1 MQSPTLARF
10 RDWFWHPPRAHGETI
25 EHRTVSNLE
34 LLYDLVYVACI
45 GQAASAL
52 AGDVDGRAIL
62 DFTAVFAMIWIAWI
76 NGSLYVELHG
86 RQDGR
91 TRTFVFVQIAI
102 LALLAVFT
110 GSAAGDT
117 GRQFA
122 LVYAV
127 FLVVNIW
134 LWYSVRRQDEPEY
147 MAVTGA
153 WITLMAI
160 SIATITVSAFLP
172 PDTRLVVWIAYDVA
186 WIVAMKVLGFRSRM
200 FQLGVRPSD
209 SMVERFGLF
218 TIIVL
223 GEVVIGVVDGLS
235 HADQDALT
243 FATGGLGLIIG
254 FGFWWTYFDVVG
266 GRLPRPNGPAVA
278 DWIIAHLPIA
288 LAIAAAGAG
297 MVSLL
302 EHAHE
307 TVTPAMTAWLL
318 SGAVAIG
325 LAGVAAAA
333 FALEDARRL
342 PGVYRPL
349 GGAMAAGAFVS
360 LIVGWLAP
368 APWLLALLLA
378 AVLSVLWGVIVAAF
392 FRAGAWSES
401 TGEPGLEDRPAE
413 S

>member
-1 MQSPTLARF
+1 MQSSASARF

-34 LLYDLVYVACI
+34 LLYDLVYVAGI
-45 GQAASAL
+45 GQAANAL
-52 AGDVDGRAIL
+52 AGDVTGRAIV
-62 DFTAVFAMIWIAWI
+62 DFTAIFAMIWIAWI

-91 TRTFVFVQIAI
+91 TRTFVFIQIAI

-110 GSAAGDT
+110 GAAGGDT

-122 LVYAV
+122 LVYAL
-127 FLVVNIW
+127 FLLVNIW

-147 MAVTGA
+147 MAVTAA
-153 WITLMAI
+153 WIGLMAV
-160 SIATITVSAFLP
+160 SIVVIAVSAFLP
-172 PDTRLVVWIAYDVA
+172 PDARLVVWIAYDTA

-223 GEVVIGVVDGLS
+223 GEVVIGVVDGMS
-235 HADQDALT
+235 HAQQDLLT

-254 FGFWWTYFDVVG
+254 FGFWWTYFDVIG
-266 GRLPRPNGPAVA
+266 RRLPRPNGPAVA
-278 DWIIAHLPIA
+278 DWIIAHFPIT
-288 LAIAAAGAG
+288 LAIAGAGAG

-302 EHAHE
+302 EHAHDPA
-307 TVTPAMTAWLL
+307 TPAPTAWLL
-318 SGAVAIG
+318 SGAVAVG

-333 FALEDARRL
+333 FSLEDARRL
-342 PGVYRPL
+342 PGVYGPL
-349 GGAMAAGAFVS
+349 GAAMGGGAVLS
-360 LIVGWLAP
+360 LVIGWLAP

-378 AVLSVLWGVIVAAF
+378 TILSLLWALIVAAF
-392 FRAGAWSES
+392 FRAGAWIEA
-401 TGEPGLEDRPAE
+401 EPATE
-413 S
+413 

>member
-52 AGDVDGRAIL
+52 ASDVNARSIV
-62 DFTAVFAMIWIAWI
+62 DFTAVFAMIWIAWV

-91 TRTFVFVQIAI
+91 TRTFVFLQIGI
-102 LALLAVFT
+102 LAFVAVFT
-110 GSAAGDT
+110 GAATGDT

-122 LVYAV
+122 LVYAL
-127 FLVVNIW
+127 FLVVNLW
-134 LWYSVRRQDEPEY
+134 LWYSVRRRDRPEY
-147 MAVTGA
+147 LPVTGA
-153 WITLMAI
+153 WNLLMAASVVVI
-160 SIATITVSAFLP
+160 GGSAFLP
-172 PDTRLVVWIAYDVA
+172 GDVRLVVWVVYDVA
-186 WIVAMKVLGFRSRM
+186 WIGAMKVLGYRSRM
-200 FQLGVRPSD
+200 FELGVRPSD

-235 HADQDALT
+235 QAEQDALT
-243 FATGGLGLIIG
+243 FAIGGLGLVVG
-254 FGFWWTYFDVVG
+254 FGFWWTYFDVIG
-266 GRLPRPNGPAVA
+266 RRLPRPTGPAVA
-278 DWIIAHLPIA
+278 DWIIFHFPIT
-288 LAIAAAGAG
+288 LAIAGAGAG

-307 TVTPAMTAWLL
+307 AVTPAPTAWLL

-333 FALEDARRL
+333 LALEDASRL
-342 PGVYRPL
+342 PAVYRPL
-349 GGAMAAGAFVS
+349 AGAMAAGALVS
-360 LIVGWLAP
+360 LLVGWLAP
-368 APWLLALLLA
+368 APWLLAALLA
-378 AVLSVLWGVIVAAF
+378 AVLSVLWAVIAVAF
-392 FRAGAWSES
+392 FRAGAWAEA
-401 TGEPGLEDRPAE
+401 EAALE
-413 S
+413 

>member
-1 MQSPTLARF
+1 MQSSSPARF

-34 LLYDLVYVACI
+34 LLYDLVYVAGI

-52 AGDVDGRAIL
+52 AGDVTGRAIV
-62 DFTAVFAMIWIAWI
+62 DFTAIFAMIWIAWI

-91 TRTFVFVQIAI
+91 TRTFVFIQIAI

-110 GSAAGDT
+110 GAAAGDT

-122 LVYAV
+122 LVYAL
-127 FLVVNIW
+127 FLLVNIW
-134 LWYSVRRQDEPEY
+134 LWYSVRRQDDPEY
-147 MAVTGA
+147 MGVTAA
-153 WITLMAI
+153 WIGLMAA
-160 SIATITVSAFLP
+160 SIVVIAVSAFLP
-172 PDTRLVVWIAYDVA
+172 PDARLVVWIAYDTA

-223 GEVVIGVVDGLS
+223 GEVVIGVVDGMS
-235 HADQDALT
+235 HAQQDAVT

-254 FGFWWTYFDVVG
+254 FGFWWTYFDVIG
-266 GRLPRPNGPAVA
+266 RRLPRPNGPAVA
-278 DWIIAHLPIA
+278 DWIIAHFPIT
-288 LAIAAAGAG
+288 LAIAGAGAG

-302 EHAHE
+302 EHAHDPA
-307 TVTPAMTAWLL
+307 TPAPTAWLL
-318 SGAVAIG
+318 SGAVAVG

-333 FALEDARRL
+333 FALEDATRL
-342 PGVYRPL
+342 PAVYRPL
-349 GGAMAAGAFVS
+349 GAAMGGGAVLS
-360 LIVGWLAP
+360 LVIGWLAP

-378 AVLSVLWGVIVAAF
+378 TILSLLWAVIVAAF
-392 FRAGAWSES
+392 FRAGAWSEA
-401 TGEPGLEDRPAE
+401 EPATE
-413 S
+413 